1 VSDYKNLK
9 VGIINLKLNNIFSIC
24 QLFHFFNSKI
34 TIIDEYVNLKKF
46 DIIILPGDGAFK
58 EGMKKL
64 KNTNLKD
71 QIISFSSLPKKKIL
85 GICLG
90 MQLLLETSS
99 EFGLSK
105 GLGLIKGKVDKLPN
119 NYALVPN
126 IGWRKLKSKNKLFN
140 KFNNK
145 YFYFSH
151 SFYAKPSKLSVVSS
165 YIDFGNKK
173 ICTSL
178 IDKNIFGIQFHPE
191 KSHMDGIKLVKKI
204 LDNEL

>member
-9 VGIINLKLNNIFSIC
+9 VGIINLKLNNIFSIY
-24 QLFHFFNSKI
+24 QLFNYFNSKI
-34 TIIDEYVNLKKF
+34 TIIDEYANLKKF
-46 DIIILPGDGAFK
+46 DIVILPGDGAFK

-64 KNTNLKD
+64 NNTNLND
-71 QIISFSSLPKKKIL
+71 QIINYSSLPKKKIL

-105 GLGLIKGKVDKLPN
+105 GLSLIKGKVDKLPN
-119 NYALVPN
+119 NNALVPN
-126 IGWRKLKSKNKLFN
+126 IGWNKLKSKNKLFN

-145 YFYFSH
+145 FFYFSH
-151 SFYAKPSKLSVVSS
+151 SFYAKPSKLSVVGS
-165 YIDFGNKK
+165 YINFGKKK

-204 LDNEL
+204 LDIEL

>member
-1 VSDYKNLK
+1 
-9 VGIINLKLNNIFSIC
+9 
-24 QLFHFFNSKI
+24 
-34 TIIDEYVNLKKF
+34 
-46 DIIILPGDGAFK
+46 
-58 EGMKKL
+58 M
-64 KNTNLKD
+64 
-71 QIISFSSLPKKKIL
+71 
-85 GICLG
+85 
-90 MQLLLETSS
+90 
-99 EFGLSK
+99 
-105 GLGLIKGKVDKLPN
+105 
-119 NYALVPN
+119 
-126 IGWRKLKSKNKLFN
+126 FN